1 MSKGEATRSRILDRA
16 MQLASRDGL
25 DGLTIGSL
33 SEALSLSKSGLFAH
47 FGSKEA
53 LQLAVLEHA
62 RGRFAA
68 HLEPYLRGIP
78 KGLPLFQAFV
88 QAWLDWVA
96 SSDLPAGCP
105 ILGATFELEARDG
118 PARDYLVKVHGDSRA
133 RLTSM
138 IQDAVDVGELE
149 RDLDGAQL
157 IFELRGIVLAFHE
170 ALHVLRSPQ
179 ARASANRAVAAL
191 VDRHA
196 PQARSGRGKARSRPS
211 GS

>member
-33 SEALSLSKSGLFAH
+33 SEELSLSKSGLFAH

-53 LQLAVLEHA
+53 LQLAVLEHT

-68 HLEPYLRGIP
+68 HLKPYLHGIA
-78 KGLPLFQAFV
+78 KGLPMLQAFV

-105 ILGATFELEARDG
+105 LLGATFELEARDG
-118 PARDYLVKVHGDSRA
+118 PAREYLIKVHGDSRL
-133 RLTSM
+133 RLTGM
-138 IQDAVDVGELE
+138 IQDAVDAGQLE
-149 RDLDGAQL
+149 RELDVAQL

-170 ALHVLRSPQ
+170 ALHVIRSNQ
-179 ARASANRAVAAL
+179 ARSRANRAISAL
-191 VDRHA
+191 VSRHTPA
-196 PQARSGRGKARSRPS
+196 SPARVVRGKAR
-211 GS
+211 